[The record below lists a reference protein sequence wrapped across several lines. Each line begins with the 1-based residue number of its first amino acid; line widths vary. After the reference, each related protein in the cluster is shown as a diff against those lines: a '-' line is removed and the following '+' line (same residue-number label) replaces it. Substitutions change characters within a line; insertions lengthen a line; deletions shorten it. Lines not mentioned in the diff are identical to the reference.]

1 MQTPIPYMVTVKNLA
16 KIMAAMQKAA
26 TPETFTVDF
35 VKDLGFT
42 SSSDRGVT
50 RVLRYIG
57 FLDPSGK
64 PTSYYREFMDKQKAG
79 KVLARRLMAAFDD
92 LFTSDR
98 EAYAKSSE
106 SLKGWFKTKTGQ
118 GDAVAKKIATT
129 FKTLADLADF
139 KNLEG
144 SLSDSV
150 ETQEPKLQAAVETIG
165 ANEAASAVLKTQ
177 AHSLSS
183 SSFGLVYRVE
193 IHLPDTQNVDT
204 FRAIFK
210 ALREELS

>member
-1 MQTPIPYMVTVKNLA
+1 MQLPIPYMITVKNLG

-26 TPETFTVDF
+26 TPESFTVDF

-42 SSSDRGVT
+42 SSNDRAVT
-50 RVLRYIG
+50 KVLKYIG

-64 PTSYYREFMDKQKAG
+64 PTSYYREYMDKNKGA
-79 KVLARRLMAAFDD
+79 KVLARRLVAAFDD
-92 LFTSDR
+92 LFTADR
-98 EAYAKSSE
+98 EAHMKTSE

-139 KNLEG
+139 KDVDAAAPEAE
-144 SLSDSV
+144 
-150 ETQEPKLQAAVETIG
+150 ETGNEEEQDKTKNGDKKETPSPLRQLQTP
-165 ANEAASAVLKTQ
+165 
-177 AHSLSS
+177 SS
-183 SSFGLVYRVE
+183 SIGLVYRVE

-210 ALREELS
+210 ALREELM

>member
-1 MQTPIPYMVTVKNLA
+1 MQTPIPYMITVKNLG

-26 TPETFTVDF
+26 TPESFTVDF

-42 SSSDRGVT
+42 SSNDRAVT
-50 RVLRYIG
+50 KVLKYIG

-64 PTSYYREFMDKQKAG
+64 PTSYYREFMDKNKGA
-79 KVLARRLMAAFDD
+79 KVLARRLVAAFDD
-92 LFTSDR
+92 LFTADR
-98 EAYAKSSE
+98 KAHTKTSE

-139 KNLEG
+139 K
-144 SLSDSV
+144 DV
-150 ETQEPKLQAAVETIG
+150 EATAPESEEREEEESQAMTGNGGKKDTVTTLPKPQT
-165 ANEAASAVLKTQ
+165 
-177 AHSLSS
+177 LSS
-183 SSFGLVYRVE
+183 SAIGLVYRVE

-210 ALREELS
+210 ALREELM